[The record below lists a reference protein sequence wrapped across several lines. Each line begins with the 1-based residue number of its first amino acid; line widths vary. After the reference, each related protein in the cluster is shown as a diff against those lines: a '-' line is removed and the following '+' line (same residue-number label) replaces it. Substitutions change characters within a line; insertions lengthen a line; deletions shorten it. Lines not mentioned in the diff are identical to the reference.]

1 MAKNKTDNEKILLDA
16 LVAGNEKA
24 FTSLFNAYYDDLY
37 RYGLSMVTTE
47 DYAAEIV
54 QDVFTGVWR
63 NRASLDSVLSIRAY
77 LFTATRNRAISF
89 LKKAANNK
97 KLREE
102 IFYKRQE
109 SVNSTERYIREAEL
123 EILKQEALDLLPPKR
138 RQIFEMS
145 RNEGMSY
152 EEIARELKISPNTV
166 RNQISTALET
176 LRDFLLNNRDISL
189 VLFLFS
195 RNWL

>member
-1 MAKNKTDNEKILLDA
+1 
-16 LVAGNEKA
+16 
-24 FTSLFNAYYDDLY
+24 
-37 RYGLSMVTTE
+37 
-47 DYAAEIV
+47 
-54 QDVFTGVWR
+54 
-63 NRASLDSVLSIRAY
+63 LDSVLSIRAY